1 MNLVF
6 ILEIVSLK
14 IRQKWGIKI
23 TCASSCNHK
32 STYFVIFVFIHL
44 PCFSLKGNSS
54 YFEISYF
61 WKIFNSYISVEI
73 VWEIISM
80 CMLNNARLIVLI
92 RGNIDP
98 KAFCCKSDSDLL
110 TFADDDWCRKMIC
123 LTSVKIKNLFFET

>member
-1 MNLVF
+1 MKYFNF
-6 ILEIVSLK
+6 FQDWFQTLELNES
-14 IRQKWGIKI
+14 RFHSWNCFFEMSQKWTDENI

-32 STYFVIFVFIHL
+32 STCFVIFVFIHL
-44 PCFSLKGNSS
+44 LCFLLKGNSS

-61 WKIFNSYISVEI
+61 WKIFISYISVEI

-98 KAFCCKSDSDLL
+98 KAFCCKRSDSDLFDFCWWWL
-110 TFADDDWCRKMIC
+110 M
-123 LTSVKIKNLFFET
+123 